1 MLLVVYFSHCYSHLF
16 YLLQFELLVQFTQNK
31 TRPLCRARKRYL
43 FIIYNF
49 VRDKTDGLTQ
59 IKTKTSHSPE
69 GVLHH

>member
-1 MLLVVYFSHCYSHLF
+1 MWCGAIKK
-16 YLLQFELLVQFTQNK
+16 ENK
-31 TRPLCRARKRYL
+31 VDPLGRARKRYL

>member
-1 MLLVVYFSHCYSHLF
+1 MLLPVHFSPCGNKLF
-16 YLLQFELLVQFTQNK
+16 YLLQFERVVQLK
-31 TRPLCRARKRYL
+31 KIKPLGRARKRYL

-49 VRDKTDGLTQ
+49 VSDKTDGLTQ